1 MPSDISGTI
10 EIDLAKEHNLIIQS
24 IASPTGQL
32 IQFSGTIP
40 LQTHPGNLIKFQI
53 RGDKGIIN
61 VIGSSN
67 EANVQTM
74 RTPETS
80 NIFNSLIENIRSSPE
95 IDKEQIVTLL
105 EVLRDNLTPGEAD
118 NQDLVEKLKRISAD
132 KQKFE
137 TIWTKTSPLILK
149 SIKELINA
157 AVMRPSQL
165 DTTSQN

>member
-53 RGDKGIIN
+53 RGDYGIIN
-61 VIGSSN
+61 VIGSYN

-80 NIFNSLIENIRSSPE
+80 NIFNSLIENIRSSQE

-137 TIWTKTSPLILK
+137 TVWTKTSPLILK

>member
-1 MPSDISGTI
+1 MFRQCALQKQVIY
-10 EIDLAKEHNLIIQS
+10 S
-24 IASPTGQL
+24 I
-32 IQFSGTIP
+32 
-40 LQTHPGNLIKFQI
+40 
-53 RGDKGIIN
+53 
-61 VIGSSN
+61 V
-67 EANVQTM
+67 
-74 RTPETS
+74 
-80 NIFNSLIENIRSSPE
+80 LIENIRSSQE

-157 AVMRPSQL
+157 AIMRPSQL

>member
-10 EIDLAKEHNLIIQS
+10 EIDLAQEHNLIIQS

-61 VIGSSN
+61 VIGSTN

-80 NIFNSLIENIRSSPE
+80 NIFNSLIENIRSSQE

-118 NQDLVEKLKRISAD
+118 NHDLVEKSKRISAD
-132 KQKFE
+132 SQKFE

>member
-1 MPSDISGTI
+1 LSGTI
-10 EIDLAKEHNLIIQS
+10 ELDLANEHNLIIQS

-40 LQTHPGNLIKFQI
+40 IQTHPGNLIKFQI
-53 RGDKGIIN
+53 RGNKGIIN

-67 EANVQTM
+67 EGNIQTM

-80 NIFNSLIENIRSSPE
+80 NIFNSLIENIR
-95 IDKEQIVTLL
+95 ITLL
-105 EVLRDNLTPGEAD
+105 EVLRDNLTPGAAD

-137 TIWTKTSPLILK
+137 TIWTKTSPLILE
-149 SIKELINA
+149 SIKELSNS
-157 AVMRPSQL
+157 AVMRPSQ
-165 DTTSQN
+165 

>member
-67 EANVQTM
+67 EANVQTL

-80 NIFNSLIENIRSSPE
+80 NIFNSLIENIRSSQE

-105 EVLRDNLTPGEAD
+105 EVLRDTLTPGAAD
-118 NQDLVEKLKRISAD
+118 NQDLVEKLKRISTD
-132 KQKFE
+132 EQKFE

-165 DTTSQN
+165 DTTNN

>member
-24 IASPTGQL
+24 IASPAGQL

-40 LQTHPGNLIKFQI
+40 LQTRPGNLIKFQI

-67 EANVQTM
+67 EANVQTL

-80 NIFNSLIENIRSSPE
+80 NIFNSLIENIRSSQE

-105 EVLRDNLTPGEAD
+105 EVLRDNLTPGAAD

-132 KQKFE
+132 EQKFE